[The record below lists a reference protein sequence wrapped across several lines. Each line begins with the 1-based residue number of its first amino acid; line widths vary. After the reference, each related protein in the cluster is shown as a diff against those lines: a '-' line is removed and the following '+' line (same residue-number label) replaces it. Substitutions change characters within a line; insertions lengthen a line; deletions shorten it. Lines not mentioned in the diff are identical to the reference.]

1 MRARNSA
8 GASGTPASLAPAAAV
23 STYRLTYC
31 SNVHAAPDL
40 AAVAAALCTH
50 TAPVAAAARA
60 AGRSMGW
67 GGWLPDDLAAR
78 LLAELAACRAPPGD
92 AGVAE

>member
-1 MRARNSA
+1 
-8 GASGTPASLAPAAAV
+8 V

-40 AAVAAALCTH
+40 AAVAAALRAH

-60 AGRSMGW
+60 AGRPMGW

-78 LLAELAACRAPPGD
+78 LLARPRASRPMGSRTSPPPRS
-92 AGVAE
+92 